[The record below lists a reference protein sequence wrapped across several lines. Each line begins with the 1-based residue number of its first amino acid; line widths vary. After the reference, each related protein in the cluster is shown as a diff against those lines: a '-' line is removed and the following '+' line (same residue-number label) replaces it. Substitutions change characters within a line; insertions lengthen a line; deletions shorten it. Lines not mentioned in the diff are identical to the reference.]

1 MEYGEVVEQGTHEM
15 LLAQAG
21 FYAGLWQ
28 VQTGVK
34 TAY

>member
-1 MEYGEVVEQGTHEM
+1 MEYGEVVEQGTHED
-15 LLAQAG
+15 LLDKNG
-21 FYAGLWQ
+21 VYAGLWQ